1 MQLWSNVWC
10 HDLRQTESPSHRYS
24 PTSTFRYLDWTN
36 DNTPA
41 LATEST
47 WLRFVGFSFCSLHTH
62 RFRCSPRP
70 TELENMKIGDFN
82 SIASPV
88 NIKNRLQQRQQWK
101 KTSWTHLPWYP
112 LLHRS
117 QLIMIQPRKLHIDRI
132 IFRPAIAQQ
141 IQFVAAQPINMQIGT
156 VLITNSRPPRIHFV
170 LWRLRPYGQ
179 QIVAII
185 TG

>member
-1 MQLWSNVWC
+1 MSRASQSERQSTRRVLILNIVELCRAKSSDMSIENTEKYSQMQLWSNVWC

-82 SIASPV
+82 SIASPG
-88 NIKNRLQQRQQWK
+88 NIKIRLQQRQQWK
-101 KTSWTHLPWYP
+101 KPTQPTFRDIRCSTDRSWLWFSLENST
-112 LLHRS
+112 
-117 QLIMIQPRKLHIDRI
+117 LIGS
-132 IFRPAIAQQ
+132 FSVQQ
-141 IQFVAAQPINMQIGT
+141 
-156 VLITNSRPPRIHFV
+156 
-170 LWRLRPYGQ
+170 
-179 QIVAII
+179 
-185 TG
+185 